1 MDFKR
6 RHPEVS
12 QVIDAASAY
21 MGERGNELQMR
32 TTDYFKGINE
42 WIDTDYMEDTAEGK
56 GLTTLLRYLDVLHK
70 GEEDAIKQLPDG
82 LNTVK
87 EVRGRLSELGRGMA
101 GFYVRHNEEF
111 ADVKLNLDVKR
122 AENMPGM
129 PTEDLAYYDYL
140 SSVILGDFDIRGDN
154 DQPIGFDYQ
163 ARQEA
168 EDLFIERWGKS
179 VYQLIQERRWMS
191 KETPALIMEL
201 ELGKRKLSA
210 YFQVPKFVM
219 KEMGHED
226 LEPAYRL
233 YSTRITRSV
242 DREQY
247 WANDPGE
254 LKMLKQIDSAAQKA
268 KELLREK
275 NANWDAWLYRWD
287 YAGNP
292 KHEDTLADLKLA
304 KSTAIWFR

>member
-1 MDFKR
+1 
-6 RHPEVS
+6 
-12 QVIDAASAY
+12 
-21 MGERGNELQMR
+21 
-32 TTDYFKGINE
+32 
-42 WIDTDYMEDTAEGK
+42 
-56 GLTTLLRYLDVLHK
+56 
-70 GEEDAIKQLPDG
+70 
-82 LNTVK
+82 
-87 EVRGRLSELGRGMA
+87 
-101 GFYVRHNEEF
+101 
-111 ADVKLNLDVKR
+111 
-122 AENMPGM
+122 
-129 PTEDLAYYDYL
+129 
-140 SSVILGDFDIRGDN
+140 
-154 DQPIGFDYQ
+154 
-163 ARQEA
+163 
-168 EDLFIERWGKS
+168 
-179 VYQLIQERRWMS
+179 MS